1 MFLIKK
7 KIKERKKM
15 GLKEKKRTR
24 RMVLFPFTHLQ
35 RKKKNG
41 FERKE
46 GDGKD
51 GFILIH
57 PIAEKKKTGSKK
69 KKMME
74 RIKK

>member
-1 MFLIKK
+1 
-7 KIKERKKM
+7 
-15 GLKEKKRTR
+15 
-24 RMVLFPFTHLQ
+24 MVLFPFTHLQ

-74 RIKK
+74 RIKKWVSGNEVMGLLMGVWLFI